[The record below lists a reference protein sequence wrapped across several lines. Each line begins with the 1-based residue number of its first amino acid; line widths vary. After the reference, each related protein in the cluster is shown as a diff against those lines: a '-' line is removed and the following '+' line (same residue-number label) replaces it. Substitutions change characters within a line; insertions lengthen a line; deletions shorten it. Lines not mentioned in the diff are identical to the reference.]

1 MLHCHLPHHMMNQM
15 SSLAGRMTRT
25 GRGQMPAGNSMNNG
39 MGMLDGSPGAPLGEE
54 YGPSLGR
61 GLGSDSDMTYTNGPL
76 SDPKLD
82 ASMEGM
88 MQQMPAMMQKKHT
101 GEIEMGPLQMRN
113 MMAMKMDMCTIQQQ
127 EREATADA
135 DNVPNFPQDNYMEGP
150 MMTMDSQVAKPEN
163 YRLRPGW
170 SRFMQGM
177 MTFVRVLPSD
187 QYDDVIARM
196 KRAGRPNDPY
206 ASLLQ
211 RSEQA

>member
-1 MLHCHLPHHMMNQM
+1 
-15 SSLAGRMTRT
+15 
-25 GRGQMPAGNSMNNG
+25 MNNG
-39 MGMLDGSPGAPLGEE
+39 MGMLDGSPGAPLGED

-88 MQQMPAMMQKKHT
+88 MEQMPAMMQRNHT
-101 GEIEMGPLQMRN
+101 GEVEMGPLQMHN
-113 MMAMKMDMCTIQQQ
+113 MMAMKMDMSTIQQQ
-127 EREATADA
+127 EREAAADA
-135 DNVPNFPQDNYMEGP
+135 NNVPNFPQDNYMEGP
-150 MMTMDSQVAKPEN
+150 MMMMDSQVAKPEN
-163 YRLRPGW
+163 YGLRPGW

-177 MTFVRVLPSD
+177 MTFVRVLPPD

-206 ASLLQ
+206 ASLFQ
-211 RSEQA
+211 NSQQA